1 MYFFFF
7 FFDWRKVKGLRVF
20 DRFFLFLQLGRG
32 IFRIEFG
39 STVDRVLRQ
48 ISRFERNH
56 LEFVSSR
63 SIFRHGVQKRL
74 VWIRSYTGMDRS
86 KEFWVWSGWGPSGGK
101 GIGNECASRWSSSIV
116 RETRMPGCC
125 DLWPLFR
132 DRGWFSLRE
141 SIPWEWLEDV
151 GELLSFPCKK

>member
-1 MYFFFF
+1 M
-7 FFDWRKVKGLRVF
+7 RVF
-20 DRFFLFLQLGRG
+20 DRFFLLLQLGRG

-63 SIFRHGVQKRL
+63 SIFRHDVQRRL

-86 KEFWVWSGWGPSGGK
+86 EEFWVWSG
-101 GIGNECASRWSSSIV
+101 
-116 RETRMPGCC
+116 
-125 DLWPLFR
+125 
-132 DRGWFSLRE
+132 
-141 SIPWEWLEDV
+141 
-151 GELLSFPCKK
+151 